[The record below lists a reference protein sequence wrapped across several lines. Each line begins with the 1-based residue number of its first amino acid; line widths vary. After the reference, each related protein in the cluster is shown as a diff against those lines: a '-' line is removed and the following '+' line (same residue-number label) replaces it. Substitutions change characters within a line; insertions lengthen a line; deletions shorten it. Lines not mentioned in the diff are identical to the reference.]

1 MGEAVANVARR
12 INATV
17 EEERDTLDLS
27 ECKLIS
33 FPEGVFKVL
42 RSVTEKIHVIT
53 LANNEMKALS
63 SKFFT
68 TFTQLRELNLE
79 GNALN
84 KLPDAVGGMEN
95 LKSINLARNK
105 FLVFPERLAE
115 IPTLEKISLEGNEIT
130 GKKSG
135 IAIWGG
141 NCSGQD
147 SAVHLYLKDK
157 EHSFEDNNIHI
168 LAREDMVERGV
179 KEAIYVKLEN
189 PSLNRGNGL
198 KHNQL
203 RIT

>member
-130 GKKSG
+130 ELPVEKLSAMPALRSVNMKFNPLNKDLFTAIKS
-135 IAIWGG
+135 
-141 NCSGQD
+141 S
-147 SAVHLYLKDK
+147 LK
-157 EHSFEDNNIHI
+157 FELLMTD
-168 LAREDMVERGV
+168 EV
-179 KEAIYVKLEN
+179 
-189 PSLNRGNGL
+189 
-198 KHNQL
+198 
-203 RIT
+203 